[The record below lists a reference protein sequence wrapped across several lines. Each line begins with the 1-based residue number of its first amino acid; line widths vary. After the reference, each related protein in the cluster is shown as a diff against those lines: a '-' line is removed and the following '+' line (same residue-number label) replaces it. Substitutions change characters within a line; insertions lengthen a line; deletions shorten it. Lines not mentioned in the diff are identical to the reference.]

1 MATVKKVAKKKTFAV
16 KGTTHVVDKHGKK
29 VDVHHPGKKGK
40 TYTLPAK
47 TVKEGVKAVKDWHKK
62 NG

>member
-1 MATVKKVAKKKTFAV
+1 MANTKKTDKKVIKV
-16 KGTTHVVDKHGKK
+16 KGQTHVVDKHGKK
-29 VDVHHPGKKGK
+29 VDVHHPGKKNK

-47 TVKEGVKAVKDWHKK
+47 TVKQGVKEVKDWHKK